1 MSSTDGFDL
10 PTVVTSAGLQPQTP
24 QALLASLLALVA
36 AQQPGYTAQLPGSL
50 IEDIS
55 STDVGALALIDS
67 ARVEAVN
74 SLTPLGAN
82 LFTLYKLGQIY
93 LGQGTA
99 PAAPTNT
106 AVEVVFTGSP
116 GFVIAQG
123 FTVSDGQFQYFV
135 QDGGII
141 AGSGQSSPIAC
152 ISSTSGTWAV
162 PSNTVNQIVTSV
174 PTGITLS
181 VTNPLAGTPGAAQE
195 TAESFLTRVLQA
207 GQAIG
212 QGFPNFLRTL
222 LNEVTGVNP
231 ALVSIRQT
239 SSSPPLWEII
249 VGGSGDPYE
258 IAYAIY
264 SALFDI
270 NTLTGSILLVTSI
283 TQANPGVVTT
293 NLNHGYSTGQTIEM
307 TGIIGPTTL
316 NGAPLTATVITETT
330 FSIGVNTTSLPA
342 YVSGGVVT
350 PNLRNQLVSIV
361 DYPDSYNIPFVI
373 PPQQTVTLIVT
384 YNTTES
390 NFVSQAA
397 IIQAGQPALVNYIN
411 TIPVG
416 QPINLFELQSV
427 FQQAISAV
435 LPPQFL
441 TRMVFT
447 VNINGITTA
456 PLSGTGI
463 IQGDPES
470 YFLTTI
476 SGVVISQG

>member
-1 MSSTDGFDL
+1 MSNTDGFNL

-24 QALLASLLALVA
+24 QQLLAALLALVA
-36 AQQPGYTAQLPGSL
+36 AQSPGFTAQLPGSL

-82 LFTLYKLGQIY
+82 MFMLLKLGQIY
-93 LGQGTA
+93 IGQGTA

-106 AVEVVFTGSP
+106 SVEVVFTGSV

-123 FTVSDGQFQYFV
+123 FTISDGQFQYFV

-141 AGSGQSSPIAC
+141 GASGQSPPIAC
-152 ISSTSGTWAV
+152 IASTPGTWAV
-162 PSNTVNQIVTSV
+162 PRTTVNQIITAF
-174 PTGITLS
+174 PTGITLT
-181 VTNPLAGTPGAAQE
+181 VTNPFAGTPGGVEE

-222 LNEVTGVNP
+222 LNQIPGVNP
-231 ALVSIRQT
+231 TLVSIRQ
-239 SSSPPLWEII
+239 SSDSPPLWEII
-249 VGGSGDPYE
+249 VGGSGDPYQ
-258 IAYAIY
+258 IAFAIY

-270 NTLTGSILLVTSI
+270 NNLTGSVLLVTNI
-283 TQANPGVVTT
+283 TNANPGVVTT
-293 NLNHGYSTGQTIEM
+293 NLNHGYSTGQVFEM
-307 TGIIGPTTL
+307 TGIVGPTSL
-316 NGAPLTATVITETT
+316 NGVSLTATVLTPTT

-350 PNLRNQLVSIV
+350 PNLRNQLVSII
-361 DYPDSYNIPFVI
+361 DYPDAYNIPFVI
-373 PPQQTVTLIVT
+373 PPQQTVAITLV
-384 YNTTES
+384 YNTTEP
-390 NFVSQAA
+390 NFVSQSVVV
-397 IIQAGQPALVNYIN
+397 QAGQPALVNYIN

-416 QPINLFELQSV
+416 QPINLFEMQAV
-427 FQQAISAV
+427 FQQAVSAV
-435 LPPQFL
+435 LPPQLL

-447 VNINGITTA
+447 VSIDGISTA
-456 PLSGTGI
+456 PLMGTGI
-463 IQGDPES
+463 IEGDPES
-470 YFLTTI
+470 YFFTTTAQ
-476 SGVVISQG
+476 VNISQG

>member
-1 MSSTDGFDL
+1 MSNTDFDL

-24 QALLASLLALVA
+24 QQLLAALTALVA
-36 AQQPGYTAQLPGSL
+36 AQVPGITMNLPGSL

-82 LFTLYKLGQIY
+82 MFTLFKLGQLY

-99 PAAPTNT
+99 PASPTNT
-106 AVEVVFTGSP
+106 SVEVVFTGSV

-135 QDGGII
+135 QDGGIV

-152 ISSTSGTWAV
+152 IASTPGTWAV
-162 PSNTVNQIVTSV
+162 PSNTVNEIVTSV
-174 PTGITLS
+174 PTGITLT

-222 LNEVTGVNP
+222 LNQVTGVNP

-239 SSSPPLWEII
+239 LTTPPLWEII

-270 NTLTGSILLVTSI
+270 NNLTGSVLEVTDI
-283 TQANPGVVTT
+283 TAANPGVVTT
-293 NLNHGYSTGQTIEM
+293 NLNHGYSTGQVIEM
-307 TGIIGPTTL
+307 TGIVGPTTL
-316 NGAPLTATVITETT
+316 NGVNLTIMVITETT
-330 FSIGVNTTSLPA
+330 FSIGVDTTSLPA

-350 PNLRNQLVSIV
+350 PNLRNQLVSII
-361 DYPDSYNIPFVI
+361 DYPDAYNIPFVI
-373 PPQQTVTLIVT
+373 PPQQQVQLTVV

-397 IIQAGQPALVNYIN
+397 VVQAAQPALVNYIN
-411 TIPVG
+411 TVPVG
-416 QPINLFELQSV
+416 QPINLFELQAT
-427 FQQAISAV
+427 FQNAVAAV
-435 LPPQFL
+435 LPPQLL

-447 VNINGITTA
+447 VSINGVTTA
-456 PLSGTGI
+456 PLAGTGI

-470 YFLTTI
+470 YFFTSTAA
-476 SGVVISQG
+476 VNISQG